1 MVIKLDDP
9 GTFQFPGEVSECG
22 ALICLQTVLSFQME
36 RLDTLRKE
44 TSECWR
50 EYCRSGAADKT
61 ASFDKYVELCTETST
76 VASTIREIGYTFELR
91 YPEDYLEMPT
101 HEEKPAKRKPTIC
114 LDFDGVIH
122 RYSRGW
128 QGGQIYDT
136 PTEGFREWAIE
147 ARQHFNL
154 VIYSS
159 RSASAEGIEAM
170 KAWLTKH
177 GFDIKDFSFAHT
189 KPPAFITID
198 DRALTFDGDW
208 SLFKPTQLLTFKSW
222 CSQ

>member
-1 MVIKLDDP
+1 MTVNLSDP
-9 GTFQFPGEVSECG
+9 GTFEFPGEVSECG
-22 ALICLQTVLSFQME
+22 LTLCLQTVLSFHME
-36 RLDTLRKE
+36 QADKLRVE
-44 TSECWR
+44 ATNAWR
-50 EYCRSGAADKT
+50 EFCRDTKNEKNGALERYMELSDQKFKVAT
-61 ASFDKYVELCTETST
+61 A
-76 VASTIREIGYTFELR
+76 IRDIGATFEFR

-128 QGGQIYDT
+128 QNGEIYDA
-136 PTEGFREWAIE
+136 PTEGFREWMVE

-170 KAWLTKH
+170 KAWLAKH
-177 GFDIKDFSFAHT
+177 GFNPKDFSFADT

-208 SLFKPTQLLTFKSW
+208 SLFKPLQLLTFKSW

>member
-1 MVIKLDDP
+1 MAIDLVNP
-9 GTFQFPGEVSECG
+9 STFTHTGEISECG
-22 ALICLQTVLSFQME
+22 AAGCLQVVLHFHME
-36 RLDTLRKE
+36 RLKE
-44 TSECWR
+44 LQKEATEAWR
-50 EYCRSGAADKT
+50 AFCLNVNRPENLEVYERLSAEKLTVTTYIRNVGA
-61 ASFDKYVELCTETST
+61 
-76 VASTIREIGYTFELR
+76 TFEER
-91 YPEDYLEMPT
+91 YPEDYLEVPD
-101 HEEKPAKRKPTIC
+101 HEIKPAKRKPTLC

-128 QGGQIYDT
+128 QNGDIYDV
-136 PTEGFREWAIE
+136 PTDGFREWAVE
-147 ARQHFNL
+147 AREHFNL

-159 RSASAEGIEAM
+159 RSASGEGIEAM
-170 KAWLTKH
+170 KAWLVKH
-177 GFDIKDFSFAHT
+177 GFNPKDFSFADT

>member
-1 MVIKLDDP
+1 MDVKLDDP
-9 GTFQFPGEVSECG
+9 ETFKFPGKISECG
-22 ALICLQTVLSFQME
+22 ATLCLQAVLSFQME
-36 RLDTLRKE
+36 RLEELQTKAN
-44 TSECWR
+44 ECWR
-50 EYCRSGAADKT
+50 QYCRSVAADK
-61 ASFDKYVELCTETST
+61 AEGFDRYLALSTEKSAVATS
-76 VASTIREIGYTFELR
+76 IREIGYAFELR
-91 YPEDYLEMPT
+91 YPEDYLEMPI
-101 HEEKPAKRKPTIC
+101 HEEKPTKRKPTVC

-128 QGGQIYDT
+128 QNGEIYDV
-136 PTEGFREWAIE
+136 PTEGFREWLEDAKKLFQI
-147 ARQHFNL
+147 

-170 KAWLTKH
+170 KAWLTMH
-177 GFDIKDFSFAHT
+177 GFNTKDFSFAHT

-208 SLFKPTQLLTFKSW
+208 NLFRPEQLLTFKSW